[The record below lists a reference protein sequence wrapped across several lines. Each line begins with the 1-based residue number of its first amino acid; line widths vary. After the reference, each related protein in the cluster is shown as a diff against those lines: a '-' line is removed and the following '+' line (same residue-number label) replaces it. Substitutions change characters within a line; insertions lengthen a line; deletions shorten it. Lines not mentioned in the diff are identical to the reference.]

1 MQRAKKTDANEI
13 KTFNGAPIKAESDP
27 VDINLLSSNQIL
39 KTLRERKPVMR
50 YRSIYICI
58 YVSSVTRAKTPPSAA
73 EGERIR

>member
-27 VDINLLSSNQIL
+27 VDINLFSSNQSL
-39 KTLRERKPVMR
+39 KTLRERKPVKR
-50 YRSIYICI
+50 YRSIYV
-58 YVSSVTRAKTPPSAA
+58 YMYASVTRAKTPPSAA